1 MVRSKQMLKKLFKRG
16 LFSILIGAGI
26 AAFFQN
32 LISLAARAVSGSPDA
47 AFIGILT
54 FIKLSLFY
62 SLIPFLILTII
73 SLFSKDNKT
82 K

>member
-1 MVRSKQMLKKLFKRG
+1 MVRPKQMLKKLFKRG
-16 LFSILIGAGI
+16 LFSIFIGAGI

-32 LISLAARAVSGSPDA
+32 LISLAAAAVSGNPVY
-47 AFIGILT
+47 FGILP

-73 SLFSKDNKT
+73 SLFSKNKT
-82 K
+82 